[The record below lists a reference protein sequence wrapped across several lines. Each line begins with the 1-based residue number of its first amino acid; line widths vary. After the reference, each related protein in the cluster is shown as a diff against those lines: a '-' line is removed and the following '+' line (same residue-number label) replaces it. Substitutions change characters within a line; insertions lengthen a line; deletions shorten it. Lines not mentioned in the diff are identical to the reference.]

1 MRHQPL
7 TQALHTLTFPPF
19 CFAVEQWRFDL
30 LQHQI
35 ELDVVFRGQQG
46 KAGDLGTQA
55 AQFYITQHVCL
66 HFPPSSTGRS
76 VTMASASSLV
86 LRLLHIHSLFGCLD
100 VVLCVNEPSSSLR
113 KLVLVHGDDALHEVG
128 VVKHACTQRQH
139 AESE

>member
-19 CFAVEQWRFDL
+19 CFVAEQLRFDL
-30 LQHQI
+30 LQHQT
-35 ELDVVFRGQQG
+35 ESDVVFRGQQG

-66 HFPPSSTGRS
+66 HFLLQAPSLWPPRL
-76 VTMASASSLV
+76 LV
-86 LRLLHIHSLFGCLD
+86 LRLLHIHSLFACLD

-128 VVKHACTQRQH
+128 VVKHACTQGQH